1 MLSLGRMLRCCSMLS
16 IVVLALALPHRGSAG
31 EPDGHASGV
40 ISVPAPSGPCR
51 VRSASDSP
59 RGLMRRLRESYECG
73 DLANYARLF
82 TLDFRFLSN
91 DPSFLEAH
99 PNGLDRDEEIEVAR
113 HMFDGF
119 TRADGTHEP
128 LAVRIELQMDP
139 LTVLVDRDV
148 EGPPE
153 RWQVVTSDAVRL
165 VVDRGGGA
173 EIVTIGDRHEFHV
186 VRGEGASLGPDQRG
200 DADHWYIW
208 KWDEHVKLES
218 TWGTIRALYR

>member
-1 MLSLGRMLRCCSMLS
+1 LGRMLRCCSMLS

-31 EPDGHASGV
+31 EPDRHASGV
-40 ISVPAPSGPCR
+40 IYVPATSRPRR

-91 DPSFLEAH
+91 DPEFLEAH

-128 LAVRIELQMDP
+128 LAARIEVQMHP
-139 LTVLVDRDV
+139 LRAARGSGSRC
-148 EGPPE
+148 ESSY
-153 RWQVVTSDAVRL
+153 RWTR
-165 VVDRGGGA
+165 
-173 EIVTIGDRHEFHV
+173 
-186 VRGEGASLGPDQRG
+186 
-200 DADHWYIW
+200 
-208 KWDEHVKLES
+208 
-218 TWGTIRALYR
+218 